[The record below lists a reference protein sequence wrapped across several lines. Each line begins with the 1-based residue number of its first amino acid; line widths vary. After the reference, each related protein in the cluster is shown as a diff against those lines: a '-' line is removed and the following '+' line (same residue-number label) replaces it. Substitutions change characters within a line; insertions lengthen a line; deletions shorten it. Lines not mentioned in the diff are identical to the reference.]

1 MNLPW
6 WIALFSL
13 VALAAAFFWPRYG
26 LRSVWREAQAHRA
39 RVQREDTLKHIYTLR
54 AAGQSPTVQSVA
66 GALQIDLGKA
76 AAIIEDLEK
85 HGLLSSTNGALALTD
100 IGQEYALQIVRAH
113 RLWERYLADR
123 TGYDRKDWH
132 REAERQE
139 HRLTPEAMEALA
151 AQLGNPRYD
160 PHGDPIPTETGELRP
175 LEGQSLASLE
185 PRQTGRIVHLE
196 DEPAQVY
203 EQLMDAG
210 LHVGMQVR
218 VTDKDA
224 QSIRF
229 QAEGRPHSLTHF
241 QAGSVEVQP
250 LEAVPAAGPP
260 PVTLAQI
267 PLGGAARIVRLSA
280 ACQGAERRRLLD
292 LGFIPGTQVKV
303 VMRSP
308 GGDDLRAYEVR
319 GTQIALRREQAE
331 MLLVDGGR
339 LTADG

>member
-6 WIALFSL
+6 MIALFSL
-13 VALAAAFFWPRYG
+13 VALTAVFLWPRYG
-26 LRSVWREAQAHRA
+26 LLAVWREAQAQRA
-39 RVQREDTLKHIYTLR
+39 RVQREDTLKHVYTLCT
-54 AAGQSPTVQSVA
+54 AGQSPTVQSVA

-76 AAIIEDLEK
+76 AALIEDLER
-85 HGLLSSTNGALALTD
+85 HGLLASTDGALSLTE
-100 IGQEYALQIVRAH
+100 IGREYALQIVRAH

-139 HRLTPEAMEALA
+139 HRLSPDEMEALA

-160 PHGDPIPTETGELRP
+160 PHGDPIPTETGDLRP
-175 LEGQSLASLE
+175 LQGQSLASLE
-185 PRQTGRIVHLE
+185 PAQSGRIVHLE

-218 VTDKDA
+218 VTDKDT
-224 QSIRF
+224 QSIHF

-241 QAGSVEVQP
+241 QAGSVEVAP
-250 LEAVPAAGPP
+250 LEAAEAAGPP
-260 PVTLAQI
+260 PMTLAQI
-267 PLGGAARIVRLSA
+267 PLGGTARLLRLSA

-319 GTQIALRREQAE
+319 GTQIALRREQAD
-331 MLLVDGGR
+331 MLLV
-339 LTADG
+339 TPEE